1 LTSVN
6 DTGGR
11 KRIARQAV
19 TGAILATLTAVA
31 AHVLGVQQLLRMPGV
46 LLYVPAALV
55 GAIIGVTRLRP
66 LLWIAAATVALICVG
81 VAYTPV
87 VSNLARPLIRRDPM
101 PSRVDAI
108 AVLSAGLTS
117 DGLMRG
123 VTLDRLLTGLSL
135 ASSGVAPNLLVS
147 RESKSFGGNV
157 VSDSVDKQRIIG
169 LAQPS
174 AQVVFVD
181 SVVTT
186 RTEALRMKAV
196 AQARGW
202 STVAV
207 VTSPMHTR
215 RACAT
220 FEAVGFRVVC
230 VPADARDSGLP
241 KGSIGAD
248 RLRAFQSWLYETFA
262 SSSYRRRGWIR

>member
-1 LTSVN
+1 MSPVN
-6 DTGGR
+6 ETGGR
-11 KRIARQAV
+11 KRIARQAA

-31 AHVLGVQQLLRMPGV
+31 AHILGVQQLLRMPDV
-46 LLYVPAALV
+46 LLYVPAAIV
-55 GAIIGVTRLRP
+55 GAIVGVTRLRG
-66 LLWIAAATVALICVG
+66 LLWISAGLVALLCVG

-87 VSNLARPLIRRDPM
+87 VSNLGRPLIRRDPM

-123 VTLDRLLTGLSL
+123 VTLERLLTGLTL
-135 ASSGVAPNLLVS
+135 AKTGVAPHLLVS
-147 RESKSFGGNV
+147 RESRSFGGQV
-157 VSDSVDKQRIIG
+157 VSDSVDQRRIIG
-169 LAQPS
+169 LAEPS
-174 AQVVFVD
+174 AQVFFVD
-181 SVVTT
+181 SVLTT

-202 STVAV
+202 STLAV

-220 FEAVGFRVVC
+220 FEAVGFKVVC